1 MIDGQMYH
9 RSGAST
15 GRTVKISYFFVKKK
29 FGNFKK
35 KDTAASFSD
44 AVPAVP
50 AATPLE
56 PVKTGNIPANADSE
70 LDVPAGNADH
80 PLEPAKTG
88 TANADSE
95 LDAPAGNADHPLEP
109 PKTGTEN
116 ADSEFHVPA
125 GNADHPLE
133 PAKTGTENADSEFHA
148 PAENADPA
156 LGKFD
161 FRFSLGSSSEVN
173 MQVSPANAD
182 PLLDSTA
189 TADSEMYG
197 LPVETASPLAVPGET
212 KTSNLEPGAPFTSL
226 CEGKTADLA
235 PPAETGGANLKIADS
250 EVDELEVNVPLPF
263 RYPLLLNTPFVI
275 HRSATSPFHI

>member
-1 MIDGQMYH
+1 MHVAGAQNLAHYGKPGAAHMIDGQMYH

-80 PLEPAKTG
+80 SLEPVQTG

-95 LDAPAGNADHPLEP
+95 LDA
-109 PKTGTEN
+109 
-116 ADSEFHVPA
+116 PA